1 VRSGM
6 CECRFVSDAAK
17 AKDAK
22 SSAVKLELMKK
33 KERKKL
39 RKMKSDNFAMST
51 KAKALWEQCR
61 RFVTRF
67 SFCKGRY
74 GK

>member
-1 VRSGM
+1 M

-22 SSAVKLELMKK
+22 SSAVVKLELMKK

-39 RKMKSDNFAMST
+39 RKTKSDNFAMST

-67 SFCKGRY
+67 SF
-74 GK
+74 